1 MSQVQRQPKKKTP
14 RSRNLFKRTTVMRL
28 GRAAVDAGFDVHRFE
43 VDPSGRVS
51 VIVSRGGTG
60 SLATNDEVENW
71 LSKQKKNTE

>member
-1 MSQVQRQPKKKTP
+1 
-14 RSRNLFKRTTVMRL
+14 MRL